1 MAFFFSFCPLFYV
14 VDAVFYSGIEIA
26 IVREDSTSALCEDSC
41 SFAEDGQCD
50 EPGVVSGVAC

>member
-1 MAFFFSFCPLFYV
+1 MAFFFYLCVVYV
-14 VDAVFYSGIEIA
+14 VDAVFSSGVEIA